1 MAAPAWLIARPIAH
15 RGLHNRPNGLI
26 ENTIGAANAAIH
38 HKFSIECDVQLTA
51 DGEVVVFHDDE
62 LERLTHS
69 SGLIRDLT
77 LSEVKLLQLKYTDEK
92 IPTLAEFLENISA
105 QVVLIC
111 EIKSNFDG
119 NLAIVDRCCS
129 ILKTYNGP
137 VAIKSFDPDIVAYVR
152 NVGPDRPRG
161 FIGESHYDDP
171 EWDFLGTSKKKS
183 LISLEHLSETQP
195 DFLSW
200 YCKDI
205 EQAGPA
211 VSRSVYGLPLMTWTV
226 RSKETLHEVRKFA
239 DQIVFENF
247 IP

>member
-1 MAAPAWLIARPIAH
+1 MAAPTWLSARPIAH
-15 RGLHNRPNGLI
+15 RGLHDRPNGLI
-26 ENTIGAANAAIH
+26 ENTIGAAKAAIH

-69 SGLIRDLT
+69 SGSIGNLT
-77 LSEVKLLQLKYTDEK
+77 LSEVKLLQLKNTDEK
-92 IPTLAEFLENISA
+92 IPTLVEFLENISA
-105 QVVLIC
+105 QVALIC
-111 EIKSNFDG
+111 EIKSRFDG
-119 NLAIVDRCCS
+119 NFSVVDQCCS
-129 ILKTYNGP
+129 ILKTYHGP

-152 NVGPDRPRG
+152 TLMPDRPRG

-171 EWDFLGTSKKKS
+171 EWDFLGTSKKKR
-183 LISLEHLSETQP
+183 LIGLQHLSETQP

-200 YCKDI
+200 YYKDI

-211 VSRSVYGLPLMTWTV
+211 VSRLVYGLPLMTWTV
-226 RSKETLHEVRKFA
+226 RSKEILNEVRKFA